1 MTLLVLLACDGGGG
15 GNSTDTS
22 NDTGSDH
29 VVVAPPLV
37 INEFLASN
45 DSTNADGA
53 GEYDDWVELYN
64 AGDTIVQLDGFYV
77 SDDSDEP
84 TKYALPEG
92 QGIEAG
98 GYLLVWCDGQA
109 EQQTATEIHTSFKLD
124 RSGDFIYL
132 NYYDGIGVGQADA
145 VKWEAAQEAD
155 IAAARVP
162 DGSKSWVNQTPTP
175 AATNGG

>member
-1 MTLLVLLACDGGGG
+1 MTFLVLLACDGGGG
-15 GNSTDTS
+15 GNGTDTS
-22 NDTGSDH
+22 TDTGSDH

-45 DSTNADGA
+45 DTTNADSA
-53 GEYDDWVELYN
+53 GEYDDWVEIYN

-77 SDDSDEP
+77 SDDADEP

-109 EQQTATEIHTSFKLD
+109 EQQTATEIHTSFKLN
-124 RSGDFIYL
+124 RKGDYIYL

-145 VKWEAAQEAD
+145 VKWEADQEAD

-162 DGSKSWVNQTPTP
+162 DGTKSWVNQTPTP
-175 AATNGG
+175 AASNGG